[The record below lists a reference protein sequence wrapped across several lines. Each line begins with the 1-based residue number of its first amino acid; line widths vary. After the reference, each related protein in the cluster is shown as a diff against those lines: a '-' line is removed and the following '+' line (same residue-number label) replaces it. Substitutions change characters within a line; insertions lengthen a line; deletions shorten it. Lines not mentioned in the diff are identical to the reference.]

1 MRDAYQ
7 IETRLKRIIRQLSGK
22 TDDEGLP
29 LIPEVA
35 LRGNGCIYCY
45 APDKRHI
52 IKVTRGIKA
61 YILDENEDELGRVL
75 IYTWNG
81 QMVEIEPKELLHTG
95 FD

>member
-1 MRDAYQ
+1 MRDPNQ
-7 IETRLKRIIRQLSGK
+7 IESRLRRIIRQLSGK
-22 TDDEGLP
+22 MDAEGSA

-35 LRGNGCIYCY
+35 IRGHGCIYCY
-45 APDKRHI
+45 APDKRHVVKI
-52 IKVTRGIKA
+52 TRGIKA
-61 YILDENEDELGRVL
+61 YILDEDEDELGRVL

>member
-1 MRDAYQ
+1 MRDPYQ

-22 TDDEGLP
+22 TDDEGSP

-35 LRGNGCIYCY
+35 LQGSGCIYCY

-52 IKVTRGIKA
+52 VKVTRGIKA
-61 YILDENEDELGRVL
+61 YILDENEDDLGRVL